1 MTTISIETLL
11 GAARMLSFC
20 GYVLLAGAFLLWG
33 LVWPEGRADKRLL
46 RVAVAGI
53 AITTLGSL
61 ASPAAELL
69 LTDRS
74 LAAVLP
80 PLAGAA
86 LLVRLAALS
95 ALGFFLAD
103 LLSERLLGW
112 RRAAAGVAMVLIA
125 LTMVIQPD
133 AITAIWQAVPVFAVL
148 AMLAY
153 YGRKQAVRTE
163 FRRRFPG
170 NTAVTDGGS
179 GRLSSTITVQLV
191 VAFAVLALTTGLIMT
206 LP

>member
-1 MTTISIETLL
+1 MTTIPIETLL

-95 ALGFFLAD
+95 ALG
-103 LLSERLLGW
+103 LLPRRPAEREAGGL
-112 RRAAAGVAMVLIA
+112 AAGG
-125 LTMVIQPD
+125 
-133 AITAIWQAVPVFAVL
+133 
-148 AMLAY
+148 
-153 YGRKQAVRTE
+153 GR
-163 FRRRFPG
+163 
-170 NTAVTDGGS
+170 GGHGADRAHS
-179 GRLSSTITVQLV
+179 GHP
-191 VAFAVLALTTGLIMT
+191 A
-206 LP
+206 

>member
-1 MTTISIETLL
+1 MTTIPIETLL

-46 RVAVAGI
+46 GVAVAGI

-69 LTDRS
+69 MTDRS

-95 ALGFFLAD
+95 ALAFFLAD
-103 LLSERLLGW
+103 LLSERLRGL
-112 RRAAAGVAMVLIA
+112 AAGG
-125 LTMVIQPD
+125 
-133 AITAIWQAVPVFAVL
+133 
-148 AMLAY
+148 
-153 YGRKQAVRTE
+153 GRE
-163 FRRRFPG
+163 WPWC
-170 NTAVTDGGS
+170 
-179 GRLSSTITVQLV
+179 
-191 VAFAVLALTTGLIMT
+191 
-206 LP
+206 